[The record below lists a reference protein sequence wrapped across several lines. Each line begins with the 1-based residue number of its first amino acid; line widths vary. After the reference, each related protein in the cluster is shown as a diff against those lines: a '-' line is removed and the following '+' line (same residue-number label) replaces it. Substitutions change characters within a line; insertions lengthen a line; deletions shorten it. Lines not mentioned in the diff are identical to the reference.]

1 MAWIAHLYTALG
13 AGTAL
18 AATLA
23 TFDGQFRQA
32 FLWLAVA
39 VFIDATDGALARALR
54 VKERLPWFDGALL
67 DNLVDYLTYVFVP
80 VLIMLRADLWPA
92 GVAPWI
98 GVAVLVASGYGFSHS
113 AAKVQTSDHF
123 FTGFPSYWN
132 IVALYMFALR
142 LPASLNAAIMLVLI
156 VLVFVPLRYVY
167 PSRTRTWRT
176 ATILLGVVWGV
187 CSAIVVWRLPEV
199 DGPWLTLSAVF
210 PVYYFALSLALTRRD
225 RQMPSGRSR

>member
-1 MAWIAHLYTALG
+1 MTPWLAHLYTALG

-23 TFDGQFRQA
+23 TFAGEFRQA
-32 FLWLAVA
+32 FLWLGVA

-92 GVAPWI
+92 DAAPWI

-113 AAKVQTSDHF
+113 AAKVETNDYY

-142 LPASLNAAIMLVLI
+142 LPAWLNGAIMAALI
-156 VLVFVPLRYVY
+156 VLVFVPWRYVY
-167 PSRTRTWRT
+167 PSRTRTWRVVT
-176 ATILLGVVWGV
+176 LTLGVVWGV
-187 CSAIVVWRLPEV
+187 ATSIVVWQLPAV
-199 DGPWLTLSAVF
+199 DGPWLALSAVF
-210 PVYYFALSLALTRRD
+210 PVYYVALSLVLTRRE
-225 RQMPSGRSR
+225 RSA